1 MKYITLIIGLLVV
14 GCGKNNNS
22 AKNPAKGLT
31 IENLSG
37 VYEREV
43 DGMLFKLVIDKSGS
57 FKDYFQN
64 LFGDRLHLAGSETGV
79 DVGIAERSV
88 ESVNVLL
95 ELEDSASES
104 SRRVEHCVPKSPT
117 FLQVCNVNRA
127 PVDLELALTAHAV
140 RHRIVNGAAR
150 VPAASPK
157 PSSTATSSPN
167 KAIRRQ

>member
-64 LFGDRLHLAGSETGV
+64 LFDDLSGSTFMEQAGGNCKIVEKEIHFHYQAPADLAESGRVHIFRVLQDGSLALIA
-79 DVGIAERSV
+79 GIANGKR
-88 ESVNVLL
+88 
-95 ELEDSASES
+95 
-104 SRRVEHCVPKSPT
+104 H
-117 FLQVCNVNRA
+117 
-127 PVDLELALTAHAV
+127 DLTE
-140 RHRIVNGAAR
+140 
-150 VPAASPK
+150 
-157 PSSTATSSPN
+157 AT
-167 KAIRRQ
+167 KGKKC